1 MYSILIGKDENIC
14 ANCKHFFPHY
24 VKAENRFVRLREG
37 HCNYPRLKT
46 RDIYCSCE
54 HFELTNEEQFVALRF
69 EEVK

>member
-24 VKAENRFVRLREG
+24 VKAEGGFARLREG

-46 RDIYCSCE
+46 RDV
-54 HFELTNEEQFVALRF
+54 FMLTAAINIPCFQSWDTAITHD
-69 EEVK
+69 